1 MTSETDDNAACFL
14 THAVPFV
21 SLLKGKNKKIGGIE
35 PMKKVVYSISRLN
48 KFGNTK
54 MTGVGFITES
64 DLVIACVS
72 QKGNP
77 YIRVFEDCVKN
88 CHAIPNRDGEFKG
101 AHYEIREVE
110 YETRNGSGE
119 FTGYDKREVE
129 IEYSVWYK
137 LVD

>member
-1 MTSETDDNAACFL
+1 
-14 THAVPFV
+14 
-21 SLLKGKNKKIGGIE
+21 
-35 PMKKVVYSISRLN
+35 MKKVVYSISRLN
-48 KFGNTK
+48 RFGNTK

-88 CHAIPNRDGEFKG
+88 CHAIPNRDSEFKG

-110 YETRNGSGE
+110 VEKANYATKAHNGLYPAETAAKAADVLIRAYG
-119 FTGYDKREVE
+119 
-129 IEYSVWYK
+129 
-137 LVD
+137 

>member
-1 MTSETDDNAACFL
+1 
-14 THAVPFV
+14 
-21 SLLKGKNKKIGGIE
+21 
-35 PMKKVVYSISRLN
+35 MKKVVYSISKFN
-48 KFGNTK
+48 KFGSNK
-54 MTGVGFITES
+54 MSGVGFITDK

-88 CHAIPNRDGEFKG
+88 FHAIQGRDGEFKG

-110 YETRNGSGE
+110 FEKNGSYETRE
-119 FTGYDKREVE
+119 IEV
-129 IEYSVWYK
+129 EYSVWYK

>member
-1 MTSETDDNAACFL
+1 
-14 THAVPFV
+14 
-21 SLLKGKNKKIGGIE
+21 
-35 PMKKVVYSISRLN
+35 MKKVVYSISRFS

-54 MTGVGFITES
+54 TTGVGFITDS
-64 DLVIACVS
+64 DLIIACVS

-88 CHAIPNRDGEFKG
+88 CHPVAGKEGEFKG

-110 YETRNGSGE
+110 VEKNGS
-119 FTGYDKREVE
+119 YDTREIE

-137 LVD
+137 LV

>member
-1 MTSETDDNAACFL
+1 
-14 THAVPFV
+14 
-21 SLLKGKNKKIGGIE
+21 
-35 PMKKVVYSISRLN
+35 MKKVVYSISKLN

-77 YIRVFEDCVKN
+77 YIRVFEDCVKD
-88 CHAIPNRDGEFKG
+88 CHPVAGKEGEFKG

-110 YETRNGSGE
+110 VEKNGS
-119 FTGYDKREVE
+119 YDTREIE

-137 LVD
+137 LV